1 MRCIRFTAGAWILV
15 FITITFILPVPLHAQ
30 TGQITTIVRS
40 GDFRIIPGDDG
51 ERIVMEGFR
60 YGMEPG
66 KPMLPGRN
74 VLIALPPGARVQ
86 RVDAV
91 GLGGTLLQGNHLIA
105 PAPRIMPLA
114 GQPLRAELMARMQ
127 REWKNNNEAVYSTDE
142 TWPDRAGRLT
152 GYGGLRKYACASVSV
167 CPFNYRPLSG
177 RLTHF
182 EAVEITVHYDTP
194 SLAPAQVSGFS
205 HLMNDRSADRK
216 ASELFVNYNEI
227 KDLYTVRQAPAD
239 AQDTYDYVIISTAS
253 LEGAVSASGFIAW
266 KTALGYSVR
275 TVLVTDP
282 EITAQYGGDLA
293 EQIRNFLRAYYGP
306 WGIRYV
312 LIVGDYTAVPMR
324 YSYPDPTDHTHYPH
338 NSGNAGG
345 SVPSDN
351 YYADLSLSDADS
363 WDLDGDGFHG
373 EYLEDNPDFLAEVY
387 VGRIPTSDPV
397 RITYAL
403 DKLVA
408 FEEDDG
414 AWKDNVLQPGSILF
428 YENQNNDGYP
438 KVDGSTLLNAIEVN
452 LMAGLTISHYTEKE
466 GLDPSDFPWPAVSLT
481 AFVDDWCTGQY
492 GIVNWSGHGAPYG
505 VARTIWESDDGD
517 GVPETWGPDVM
528 NSVIM
533 IDDLCSLEDDYPSI
547 VFAVS
552 CNVGYPEPNGLG
564 NLGIDLLTKP
574 GFGAAAGIVSSA
586 RPAYVSVDIINN
598 PAGAEMVCYEF
609 NRYMISEENRVG
621 DAIYNAKYSCYVNY
635 GWAHF
640 AEHVNQCNF
649 NLYGDPSMMRAWPTT
664 DVEEPDIVGVP
675 GAFGLGQNYP
685 NPFNPSTTIRFDL
698 PHTADVRLSVYNVKG
713 ELVRALIDSR
723 MTEGR
728 KEIRWNGRDSHGKN
742 VASGVYFYSLAAGE
756 FAQTRKMVLL
766 R

>member
-1 MRCIRFTAGAWILV
+1 MRCIQFTAAIRSLV
-15 FITITFILPVPLHAQ
+15 FITITLLMPVLVHSQ
-30 TGQITTIVRS
+30 TDQITTIVRS
-40 GDFRIIPGDDG
+40 GSYEFSSGDKG
-51 ERIVMEGFR
+51 ERIVMEGFE

-86 RVDAV
+86 KIETTD
-91 GLGGTLLQGNHLIA
+91 LGERLLPGIHRIA

-114 GQPLRAELMARMQ
+114 EMPLRKELMARSL
-127 REWKNNNEAVYSTDE
+127 REWQENYRTVYTTDE
-142 TWPDRAGRLT
+142 RWPGTT
-152 GYGGLRKYACASVSV
+152 GKLVGSGGLRKYSYASVYV
-167 CPFNYRPLSG
+167 CPFSYRPQSG
-177 RLTHF
+177 RLTSYD
-182 EAVEITVHYDTP
+182 AVEITVHYDMP
-194 SLAPAQVSGFS
+194 SRAPSKVPESGRQ
-205 HLMNDRSADRK
+205 MGDRSVDRR
-216 ASELFVNYNEI
+216 AEELFVNFDQI
-227 KDLYTVRQAPAD
+227 RDLYSVPQIPAD
-239 AQDTYDYVIISTAS
+239 ALDTYDYVIVTTSSLNSAVAS
-253 LEGAVSASGFIAW
+253 SGFVAW
-266 KTALGYSVR
+266 KTALGFSVR
-275 TVLVTDP
+275 TVLVTDA
-282 EITAQYGGDLA
+282 EITVQPGVDLA
-293 EQIRNFLRAYYGP
+293 EQIRNFLRAYYGT
-306 WGIRYV
+306 WGIQYV

-324 YSYPDPTDHTHYPH
+324 YSYPDPTNHTHDPH

-351 YYADLSLSDADS
+351 YYADLSLPDAES

-373 EYLEDNPDFLAEVY
+373 EYGEDNPDFLAEVS
-387 VGRIPTSDPV
+387 VGRIPTSDPA

-403 DKLVA
+403 EKLVA
-408 FEEDDG
+408 FEQDDG
-414 AWKDNVLQPGSILF
+414 TWKDNVLQPGSILF
-428 YENQNNDGYP
+428 YENQNYDGYP
-438 KVDGSTLLNAIEVN
+438 KVDGSTLLNVIEVN
-452 LMAGLTISHYTEKE
+452 LMAGLSISHYTEKE

-481 AFVDDWCTGQY
+481 AFVNDWSTGQY

-505 VARTIWESDDGD
+505 VARTIWETDDGD
-517 GVPETWGPDVM
+517 GVPESSAPAEL

-533 IDDLCSLEDDYPSI
+533 IDDLCALDDDYPSI

-586 RPAYVSVDIINN
+586 RPAYVTVDIINN
-598 PAGAEMVCYEF
+598 PAGAEVICYEF
-609 NRYMISEENRVG
+609 NRYLITQEDRIG

-664 DVEEPDIVGVP
+664 GVEEPDIAGIP
-675 GAFGLGQNYP
+675 DAFSLRQNYP

-698 PHTADVRLSVYNVKG
+698 PHAAQARLSIYNAKG
-713 ELVRALIDSR
+713 ELVRTLVDRR

-728 KEIRWNGRDSHGKN
+728 KEIMWNGRDGHGKN
-742 VASGVYFYSLAAGE
+742 VASGVFFYSLTSGD
-756 FAQTRKMVLL
+756 FVQTRKMILL